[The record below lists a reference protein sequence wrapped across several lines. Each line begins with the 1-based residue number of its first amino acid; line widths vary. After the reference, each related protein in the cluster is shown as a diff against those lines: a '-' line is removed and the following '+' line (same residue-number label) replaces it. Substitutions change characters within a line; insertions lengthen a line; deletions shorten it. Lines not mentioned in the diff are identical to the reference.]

1 MASKSKIDHLRGVV
15 HTKLDAID
23 TRAGFVV
30 PGTPASD
37 RFADLLRELSV
48 ALDDFGT
55 RSVDIYN
62 AAYQA
67 GQGTE

>member
-1 MASKSKIDHLRGVV
+1 MASKSKLEHLAGQVD
-15 HTKLDAID
+15 TKIEAIKM
-23 TRAGFVV
+23 RAGFVQ

-37 RFADLLRELSV
+37 RLADLLRELST

-62 AAYQA
+62 VAYQA